1 MNRNNVNELKKLR
14 THRDIVEISTDDTI
28 CCNISS
34 NNSLIVKAIGSLFNL
49 ASDNIFNRISIIT
62 DYFHKDNPDIV
73 SKREFDEDCPSSEI
87 VDNIIV
93 NKNTMEII
101 EVQGSDSN
109 HLCELI
115 NLLQSIIDMDII
127 MNTEMYKRFRSK
139 FTNLYY
145 KAYFNGLD
153 MPKFSLDTDE
163 INQVLSFRKFDYKII
178 IQKGPNGR
186 LLFRLIKNDEKI
198 TDNQLLNYLEEFD
211 SSYVTYKKHDKMTDE
226 IESLIKTFYDL
237 FNPLTNNEYRVF
249 TTGFKKIYNSYVID
263 KYEKISINNINNIL
277 AHLQIPYEITRKKE
291 FYRIVRTK
299 EEGE

>member
-1 MNRNNVNELKKLR
+1 MNNNVNELKKPR
-14 THRDIVEISTDDTI
+14 THRDIVEISTDDPT
-28 CCNISS
+28 CCSISS
-34 NNSLIVKAIGSLFNL
+34 TNSLIVKAIGSLFDL
-49 ASDNIFNRISIIT
+49 ASDNIFSRIKITT
-62 DYFHKDNPDIV
+62 DYSHKDNSEITSV
-73 SKREFDEDCPSSEI
+73 KRESSPSEI
-87 VDNIIV
+87 NNIIIV

-115 NLLQSIIDMDII
+115 NLLQLIIDMDII

-139 FTNLYY
+139 FTDLYY

-186 LLFRLIKNDEKI
+186 LFFRLIKNDEKI

-226 IESLIKTFYDL
+226 IESLVKTFYDL
-237 FNPLTNNEYRVF
+237 YNPLTNNEYRVF
-249 TTGFKKIYNSYVID
+249 TTGFKKIYNSYVVD
-263 KYEKISINNINNIL
+263 KYEKISLNNINNIL